1 MNLTKLETTWAEAA
15 MGAIFPG
22 SRDAGL
28 ADLRGMDLRGF
39 LSQVMSTV
47 PFQAA
52 LGLRLA
58 IWIVALAPL
67 LVLGR
72 FTTVVGLDRAA
83 REDLIA
89 RLLANRS
96 YALRSLVL
104 ILKTIGA
111 LLYAGDDAVRARMNA
126 PAPQLHPVSGLVPL
140 RVKRALTA

>member
-22 SRDAGL
+22 SREAGL
-28 ADLRGMDLRGF
+28 ADIRGMDLRGF
-39 LSQVMSTV
+39 LSQVVTTV

-67 LVLGR
+67 FVLGR
-72 FTTVVGLDRAA
+72 FATVVGLDQAG
-83 REDLIA
+83 REQLIV
-89 RLLANRS
+89 RLLAHRS

-111 LLYAGDDAVRARMNA
+111 LLYAGDDAVRARMNT
-126 PAPQLHPVSGLVPL
+126 PAPQPQLVPL
-140 RVKRALTA
+140 RVKRALHA